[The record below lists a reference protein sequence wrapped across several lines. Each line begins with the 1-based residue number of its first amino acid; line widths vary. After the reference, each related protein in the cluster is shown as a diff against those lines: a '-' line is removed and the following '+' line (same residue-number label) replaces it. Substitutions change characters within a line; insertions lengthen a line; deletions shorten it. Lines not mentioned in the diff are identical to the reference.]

1 MARIAFLQPLLYE
14 YPGVEAL
21 AAVLRHDGH
30 EVQAFIGRNPRRLAQ
45 RLGRGEIAAFS
56 VMTGTH
62 GWALATAAEIKRLGG
77 NFVVM
82 GGPHPT
88 HSPGMLAAEQ
98 VDAICRG
105 EGEGAL
111 VDLARCLDAGGDPAG
126 IQNLWVRRRGEV
138 VRGEVRPLID
148 RLDAL
153 PAPDREIYYRASR
166 LLRTNPHRVF
176 MAGRGCPYACT
187 FCHNG
192 ALRELYRGK
201 GPYVRM
207 RSPDALLADIVEV
220 RRRWGI
226 GTIFFHD
233 DTFVLDRHW
242 LESFLPRYRDEVGLP
257 FHCAA
262 RADTLSEPTVRLLRE
277 AGCRSVSFAIES
289 GDEALRNRVLCK
301 GVSNAQI
308 VAGAALLK
316 RHGIG
321 LTTFNMLGLPGESVE
336 QAWGTARLNGAIGA
350 DFPRCSFLTP
360 YPGTRLA
367 RDLAAGGSDGND
379 GETTIGGWSQ
389 QSGPAV
395 SVPDL
400 RRLRNVHAFF
410 QTAVLFPR
418 LLPLLRRLANLPP
431 NPLFRAWW
439 AIVYFFVLVR
449 GEGRN
454 PLRTLIMGL
463 YSSNPGAAGVSAGRK
478 LAPPTPQRPAGL

>member
-1 MARIAFLQPLLYE
+1 MARVAFLQPLLYE

-21 AAVLRHDGH
+21 AAVLRQDGH
-30 EVQAFIGRNPRRLAQ
+30 EARVLIGRRPGPLARQ
-45 RLGRGEIAAFS
+45 LGRGEIAAFS

-62 GWALATAAEIKRLGG
+62 GWALAAAAEIKRRAGS
-77 NFVVM
+77 FVVM

-88 HSPGMLAAEQ
+88 HSPEMVAAGQ

-126 IQNLWVRRRGEV
+126 IPNLWVRRRGAV
-138 VRGEVRPLID
+138 VRGEVRPLIAD
-148 RLDAL
+148 LDAL
-153 PAPDREIYYRASR
+153 PPPDREVYYSASL
-166 LLRTNPHRVF
+166 LLRTNSHRVF
-176 MAGRGCPYACT
+176 MAGRGCPYDCT
-187 FCHNG
+187 FCHND

-207 RSPDALLADIVEV
+207 RSPDVLLAEIQEV

-226 GTIFFHD
+226 RTIFFHD
-233 DTFVLDRHW
+233 DTFVLDRRW
-242 LESFLPRYRDEVGLP
+242 LEAFLPRYRDEVGLP

-262 RADTLSEPTVRLLRE
+262 RADTLREPTVRLLGE

-289 GDEALRNRVLCK
+289 GDEELRNRVLGK
-301 GVSNAQI
+301 GVTRAQI
-308 VAGAALLK
+308 MAGAALLK

-321 LTTFNMLGLPGESVE
+321 LTTFNMVGLPGESVD
-336 QAWGTARLNGAIGA
+336 QAWETVRLNAAVKA

-360 YPGTRLA
+360 YPGTWLA
-367 RDLAAGGSDGND
+367 RDLSAGEGAG
-379 GETTIGGWSQ
+379 IGGWSQ
-389 QSGPAV
+389 QSRPAV
-395 SVPDL
+395 PVPDE
-400 RRLRNVHAFF
+400 RRLRNIHAFF

-418 LLPLLRRLANLPP
+418 LQPLLRRLAALPS

-439 AIVYFFVLVR
+439 ALLYFIVFVR

-454 PLRTLIMGL
+454 PFRTLIMGL
-463 YSSNPGAAGVSAGRK
+463 YSSNLRPTRAAGKDSV
-478 LAPPTPQRPAGL
+478 RPSPAEL